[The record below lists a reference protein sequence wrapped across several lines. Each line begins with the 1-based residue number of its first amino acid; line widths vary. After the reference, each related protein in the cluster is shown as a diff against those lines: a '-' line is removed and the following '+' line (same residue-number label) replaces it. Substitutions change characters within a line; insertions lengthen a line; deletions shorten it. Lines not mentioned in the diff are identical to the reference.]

1 MPSFGLT
8 LLTALFL
15 VFVIEGLLY
24 ALFPEQVKK
33 LMAMAL
39 SMPAQPLRIF
49 GLLMASAGI
58 LAIYI
63 LKAFYTP

>member
-24 ALFPEQVKK
+24 ALLPEQVKK

-39 SMPAQPLRIF
+39 SLPTQPFRVF
-49 GLLMASAGI
+49 GLLMASLGI
-58 LAIYI
+58 MAIYI
-63 LKAFYTP
+63 LKAFYKP